1 MVFDGYKVA
10 GNPGEK
16 GHFHNLQVVYT
27 KENQT
32 ADAYIQS
39 LVREIGKNYQV
50 RVATSDALVQLSSL
64 GSGVLRMSAR
74 ELEEEVSR
82 TAKEMQAHFHA
93 E

>member
-1 MVFDGYKVA
+1 MA
-10 GNPGEK
+10 GRQGEK
-16 GHFHNLQVVYT
+16 CQWHNMQVVET
-27 KENQT
+27 KDNQT
-32 ADAYIQS
+32 ADADTRD

-74 ELEEEVSR
+74 ELEEEVAR

>member
-1 MVFDGYKVA
+1 MTATKWREIR
-10 GNPGEK
+10 EK
-16 GHFHNLQVVYT
+16 RGHFHNLQVVYT

-39 LVREIGKNYQV
+39 LVREIGKKLPGAGSHL
-50 RVATSDALVQLSSL
+50 RRPGAAQLS